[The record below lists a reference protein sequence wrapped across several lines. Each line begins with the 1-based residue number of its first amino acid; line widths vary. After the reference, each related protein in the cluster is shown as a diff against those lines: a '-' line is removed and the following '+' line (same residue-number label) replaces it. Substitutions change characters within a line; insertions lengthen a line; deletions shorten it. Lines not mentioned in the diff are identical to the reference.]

1 MNFANKKNRF
11 LYLGLLLAVIA
22 VALLVSGQLPS
33 KQAKGIFEFAGLQ
46 RGNLENIVDSTG
58 TLSAVQ
64 TVEVGCQVSGIVKTL
79 SADFNVVVKKGQV
92 LAELDR
98 TPFEISV
105 RDAEANVRRCQARV
119 DQARAEYLRNKPLF
133 DKGHLSESEYL
144 NVKTTHETS
153 AADLDQ
159 AQAALSKARINLDYT
174 VIRSPISGT
183 VIERTVD
190 PGQTIAAA
198 FQAPKLFVIAQD
210 LTNMQIEAN
219 VDESD
224 IGLIKE
230 GQNARFTVQ
239 SYPDISFRGRVRQI
253 RLQPS
258 TIQNVVN
265 YTVVIGAGNEKGLL
279 LPGMTATVDFLVEEI
294 KNALLVPNAAL
305 GYTPNADVF
314 KQYGQPLTEKME
326 NQGPVPGVSA
336 DLTAK
341 LPDNL
346 GRVFLLDDGQK
357 LSTIVF
363 RKGAS
368 DGKMTEVLG
377 GSTLRE
383 NMNVIVGYFEK
394 KNGQEKAAAAS
405 FLPKPPGGG
414 RPF

>member
-1 MNFANKKNRF
+1 MNSTNKKKWV
-11 LYLGLLLAVIA
+11 LYLSVLLAAI
-22 VALLVSGQLPS
+22 VASLLVIRLMTS
-33 KQAKGIFEFAGLQ
+33 KQTKGAFEFTELK

-64 TVEVGCQVSGIVKTL
+64 TVEVGCQVSGIVRTL
-79 SADFNVVVKKGQV
+79 HADYNDVVKKGQI

-105 RDAEANVRRCQARV
+105 RDAEASVMRGKAKME
-119 DQARAEYLRNKPLF
+119 QARAEYLRNKPLF
-133 DKGHLSESEYL
+133 EKGYLSESEYL
-144 NVKTTHETS
+144 NVKTTNETS
-153 AADLDQ
+153 AADLNQ
-159 AQAALSKARINLDYT
+159 AEAALSKARINLDYT

-239 SYPDISFRGRVRQI
+239 SYPDISFTGRVRQI
-253 RLQPS
+253 RLQPT

-265 YTVVIGAGNEKGLL
+265 YTVVIGAGNEMGLL
-279 LPGMTATVDFLVEEI
+279 LPGMTATVDFLVEE
-294 KNALLVPNAAL
+294 KKDALLAPNAAL
-305 GYTPNADVF
+305 GYTPSSQIVQ
-314 KQYGQPLTEKME
+314 QYGRQMMEKMK
-326 NQGPVPGVSA
+326 NQGSFQRMSP

-341 LPDNL
+341 LPDNM
-346 GRVFLLDDGQK
+346 GRVFLLDADQN
-357 LSTIVF
+357 LIMMVF

-368 DGKMTEVLG
+368 DGKMIELLG
-377 GSTLRE
+377 GSKLKEGMR
-383 NMNVIVGYFEK
+383 VIIGFSEQ
-394 KNGQEKAAAAS
+394 KNGQEKTSKTS
-405 FLPKPPGGG
+405 FLPKPPG
-414 RPF
+414 